1 MNELLQPILALGGFG
16 YLNYI
21 IYSRIDNP
29 DFGSENDKKFMIIM
43 YSSLNYLVFVFLN
56 QFYNIEMIG
65 AIFYT
70 ILISLI
76 FTFLFPILSRIFY
89 KITNLYRMLLNLGEL
104 ENSKLKD
111 KFLEDNKNDVIFVF
125 SIPDNKLIVSGY
137 KGGNSK
143 DYEDLSLKIINFYG
157 NESYCRYIVEE
168 NLMNF
173 LEDKKIEVDMYVNFD
188 KKIKIISFPSA
199 AEGLNSSEDE

>member
-56 QFYNIEMIG
+56 QFYNIEMVG

-70 ILISLI
+70 ILISLL

-125 SIPDNKLIVSGY
+125 SIPDNELIVSGY

-143 DYEDLSLKIINFYG
+143 DYEELSLKIINFYG

>member
-43 YSSLNYLVFVFLN
+43 YSSLNYLVFVFLT
-56 QFYNIEMIG
+56 QFYNIEMVG

-70 ILISLI
+70 ILISLF

-89 KITNLYRMLLNLGEL
+89 KITNLYRILLNLGEL